1 MSNLCVRI
9 ANDDYKR
16 LSNQYQLTSTTKN
29 VVTKILTFHVMRK
42 QYILLKLE
50 DLKTTELNSVVG
62 NLVLILFDRKIL

>member
-16 LSNQYQLTSTTKN
+16 LSNQYQFTSTRKN

-42 QYILLKLE
+42 PYILLKLE